1 MTVSTY
7 EFSNKEDRETA
18 FNNIVKWYGP
28 TVVKK
33 IEILDLNVEASAE
46 ISTEAHKII
55 EKHCGSL
62 KVETVARV

>member
-33 IEILDLNVEASAE
+33 VEILDLNVKASAE
-46 ISTEAHKII
+46 ISSEAHKII
-55 EKHCGSL
+55 EKHCGRL
-62 KVETVARV
+62 KVDTV

>member
-28 TVVKK
+28 TIVKK
-33 IEILDLNVEASAE
+33 VEILDLNVEASDE
-46 ISTEAHKII
+46 ISNAAQKIC
-55 EKHCGSL
+55 EKHCGRL
-62 KVETVARV
+62 KVDTV